1 MERSKAILAAG
12 ATAASLTIGG
22 LAFVAGSGLLASD
35 PDNVGNL
42 RPVAAEVSVD
52 APQDATT
59 TVAPVAD
66 SAPPADSAPTA
77 DPAAEPEETGPVLSG
92 LPVST
97 RSATT
102 STRQDGE
109 RHVEHPESE
118 HEEHEHDD

>member
-42 RPVAAEVSVD
+42 RPIATEVSVD
-52 APQDATT
+52 APQDTT
-59 TVAPVAD
+59 TSVAPVPDSVPTAD
-66 SAPPADSAPTA
+66 SAPPAD
-77 DPAAEPEETGPVLSG
+77 PAVEPEENSPELSG

-102 STRQDGE
+102 STRQGDE

-118 HEEHEHDD
+118 HEEREHDD

>member
-42 RPVAAEVSVD
+42 RPIATEVSVD
-52 APQDATT
+52 APQDTT
-59 TVAPVAD
+59 TSVAPV
-66 SAPPADSAPTA
+66 PDSAPTA
-77 DPAAEPEETGPVLSG
+77 DPAAEPEETGPELSG